1 VTLRGAVK
9 PDHGGQ
15 GKEAQSD
22 ACAMPPMLQDSRMY
36 GRSISM
42 TKPGVISII
51 TVLNHGDY
59 RCLPESYRCHCA
71 GKYRQKGWSWERRI
85 QSANKYFEI

>member
-15 GKEAQSD
+15 GKEAQSE

-51 TVLNHGDY
+51 TALNHGDY
-59 RCLPESYRCHCA
+59 RCLPESYRSLR
-71 GKYRQKGWSWERRI
+71 GQVSPKGLVMGAVHSERK
-85 QSANKYFEI
+85 QYFEI